1 MQGLGDVISHN
12 LATRINYDKDIGYA
26 LSSASQT
33 VTVGSAVK
41 ALIITTLCFVQVFY
55 IMSFFKT
62 QKPVQPATKQ
72 YRKLAKQMPES
83 KVELV

>member
-1 MQGLGDVISHN
+1 MTHVEQVTLRLKEMQGLGDVISHN

-41 ALIITTLCFVQVFY
+41 ALIITTLCFV
-55 IMSFFKT
+55 
-62 QKPVQPATKQ
+62 
-72 YRKLAKQMPES
+72 
-83 KVELV
+83 